1 MFNEMS
7 LDLRVARRQAG
18 LTQADC
24 AHLLGL
30 SKQLVSKIEKA
41 ERQPNPEEA
50 AILCVLYNRSFE
62 SLFSSVMSDA
72 VRHLDAR
79 LGTLP
84 PPHSQWIATYNRQLT
99 LSSLAERLSKDRT
112 SGHGG

>member
-1 MFNEMS
+1 MFNELS

-18 LTQADC
+18 LTQTDC

-30 SKQLVSKIEKA
+30 SKQLVSRIEKA
-41 ERQPNPEEA
+41 ERRPTPEEA

-62 SLFSSVMSDA
+62 SLFAAVLSDA
-72 VRHLDAR
+72 VRLLDAR

-84 PPHSQWIATYNRQLT
+84 PPPSHWIATYNRQLT
-99 LSSLAERLSKDRT
+99 LSSLAERLADDNARD
-112 SGHGG
+112 HGS